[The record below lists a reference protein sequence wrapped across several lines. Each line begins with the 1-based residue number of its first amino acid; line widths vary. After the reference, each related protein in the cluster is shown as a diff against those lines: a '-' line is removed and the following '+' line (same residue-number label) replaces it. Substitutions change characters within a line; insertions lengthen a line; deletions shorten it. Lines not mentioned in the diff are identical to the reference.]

1 MGNGE
6 ALIVKLKGVTSAF
19 FNMLIIHVV
28 LSEHKYP
35 ED

>member
-1 MGNGE
+1 
-6 ALIVKLKGVTSAF
+6 VKLKGVTSAF

-35 ED
+35 EDWLH